1 MQTTLLAPKGIYFLL
16 PSEKEDRE
24 ITLYFFIHYLTVL
37 PNTQEQNLNPIPS

>member
-24 ITLYFFIHYLTVL
+24 TLYFFIHYLTVL